1 MLLFARYDGA
11 RYTLVAVNTS
21 DADES
26 VPFWFPFAGDYIEEL
41 HGGGLDLKDVAA
53 LQQTALTVPSHY
65 GRIWTKLED

>member
-1 MLLFARYDGA
+1 M
-11 RYTLVAVNTS
+11 
-21 DADES
+21 
-26 VPFWFPFAGDYIEEL
+26 PFWFPFAGDYIEEL